1 MVSESK
7 MSQGVDGNS
16 ILFSP
21 YNICNKTF
29 KNRIVCAPHWTS
41 FNSSANYTDRYIEY
55 LSARAAGGAG
65 WVVSEPM
72 GTTQNSRAEIVE
84 GLCAWEPEVVP
95 NWKTLTDRIHSYD
108 SKISLTIGHAGR
120 NASWTETGLPAWAP
134 SPNPSVITREI
145 PAEMTK
151 KDIKLLSD
159 RIRLIARN
167 AMNADFDAIEIQ
179 VTADYL
185 FGSFLS
191 PLTNHRTDE
200 YGGSLANRMRALQES
215 LHLVREEVRDQMLIG
230 FRISADHMVKGGL
243 TKEESAEVIQKLKE
257 QEVLD
262 FVSIIVGSYYS
273 LSAITPAMG
282 GPIGL
287 AVDSAKYIRDQVG
300 IPVVVAGRLP
310 SPEHAVEVLKNNQS
324 DFIAFARPFI
334 ADPNWPNKILE
345 NKAKTI
351 YPCLYC
357 NQQCVTRLSQKLTLS
372 CVQNPSAGKEKLLKI
387 TKRLEL
393 GEKHICVIGGGPA
406 GIEAAISLKS
416 VGFRVLLV
424 EQSRKLG
431 GRLLLAAA
439 IPGRE
444 EWLNVIKPRIEVLKD
459 LDIEV
464 YLETKADNEFL
475 AKVKPDGLV
484 LAIGGQPWKTPQYR
498 GEMDSGKFSPLDS
511 ESFLSIDD
519 ILASPPK
526 NKRITVIDE
535 TGKRSIV
542 AMVDWL
548 LTRGNKVTVITSFPY
563 LGYPAMVLSQE
574 WDVARETF
582 KKDGIRVFP
591 FTKIHSINSQAEITL
606 VNLLSRESEIVES
619 YDHIVLAFG
628 DMANNFNYEGD
639 YQVWKIGDCAT
650 PRDIGAALSDGLR
663 IANRVKEYYV
673 ERGI

>member
-1 MVSESK
+1 
-7 MSQGVDGNS
+7 MSQNIDSNS

-21 YNICNKTF
+21 YNISNKTF
-29 KNRIVCAPHWTS
+29 RNRIVCAPHTTS
-41 FNSSANYTDRYIEY
+41 FNDSASYTDRYIEY

-72 GTTQNSRAEIVE
+72 GTTQNSRTEIVE
-84 GLCAWEPEVVP
+84 GLRGWEPEVVP
-95 NWKTLTDRIHSYD
+95 NWQTLTDSIHRFD

-120 NASWTETGLPAWAP
+120 NASWAETGLPAWAP
-134 SPNPSVITREI
+134 SPEPSAITREI
-145 PAEMTK
+145 PIEMTK
-151 KDIKLLSD
+151 EDIKLLSN
-159 RIRLIARN
+159 RIRLIAKN
-167 AMNADFDAIEIQ
+167 AMSAGFDAIEIQ

-200 YGGSLANRMRALQES
+200 YGGSLTNRMRALQES
-215 LHLVREEVRDQMLIG
+215 LHLAREEVRDQMLIG

-243 TKEESAEVIQKLKE
+243 TKEESAEIIQKLKE

-262 FVSIIVGSYYS
+262 FVSVIVGSYYS
-273 LSAITPAMG
+273 LEAITPAMG

-287 AVDSAKYIRDQVG
+287 AVDSAKHIRDQVG
-300 IPVVVAGRLP
+300 IPVVVAGRIT
-310 SPEHAVEVLKNNQS
+310 PEHAVEVLKNNQS

-357 NQQCVTRLSQKLTLS
+357 NQQCVTRLSQKLPLS

-387 TKRLEL
+387 NPRFEL
-393 GEKHICVIGGGPA
+393 SQKHIYVIGGGPA
-406 GIEAAISLKS
+406 GMEAAISLKS
-416 VGFRVLLV
+416 AGFRVSLV
-424 EQSRKLG
+424 EQGRQLG

-459 LDIEV
+459 LEV
-464 YLETKADNEFL
+464 EIHLETKADNEFL
-475 AKVKPDGLV
+475 TKVKPDGLV
-484 LAIGGQPWKTPQYR
+484 LAIGGQPWKIPQYR
-498 GEMDSGKFSPLDS
+498 GEMNTEKFSLLDS
-511 ESFLSIDD
+511 DNFLSIDD
-519 ILASPPK
+519 IVASPPK
-526 NKRITVIDE
+526 NKRLIVVDE

-548 LTRGNKVTVITSFPY
+548 LTRGNKVTVVTSFPY
-563 LGYPAMVLSQE
+563 LGYPAMILSQE
-574 WDVARETF
+574 WAIARETF

-591 FTKIHSINSQAEITL
+591 FTKIDSINSQGEIKL
-606 VNLLSRESEIVES
+606 INLLSWESEIVDS

-628 DMANNFNYEGD
+628 DISKSFNHESD
-639 YQVWKIGDCAT
+639 YQVWKIGDCAS
-650 PRDIGAALSDGLR
+650 PRDTGAALSDGLR
-663 IANRVKEYYV
+663 VANRVKEYYA
-673 ERGI
+673 EGGI

>member
-1 MVSESK
+1 
-7 MSQGVDGNS
+7 MSQNVDSNS

-21 YNICNKTF
+21 YNISNRTF
-29 KNRIVCAPHWTS
+29 RNRIVCAPHWTS
-41 FNSSANYTDRYIEY
+41 FNNSASYTDRYIEY

-72 GTTQNSRAEIVE
+72 GTTQNSRTEIVE
-84 GLCAWEPEVVP
+84 GLRGWEPEVVP
-95 NWKTLTDRIHSYD
+95 NWQTLTDSIHRFD

-120 NASWTETGLPAWAP
+120 NASWADTGLPAWAP
-134 SPNPSVITREI
+134 SPDPSVITREI
-145 PAEMTK
+145 PVEMTK
-151 KDIKLLSD
+151 EDIKLLSS
-159 RIRLIARN
+159 RIRLIAKN
-167 AMNADFDAIEIQ
+167 AMNAGFDAIEIQ

-200 YGGSLANRMRALQES
+200 YGGSLTNRMRALQES
-215 LHLVREEVRDQMLIG
+215 LHLAREEVRDQMLIG

-262 FVSIIVGSYYS
+262 FVSVIVGSYYS
-273 LSAITPAMG
+273 LSAITPVMG
-282 GPIGL
+282 GSIGL
-287 AVDSAKYIRDQVG
+287 AVDSAKHIRDQVG
-300 IPVVVAGRLP
+300 IPVVVAGRIP

-345 NKAKTI
+345 NKGKTI

-357 NQQCVTRLSQKLTLS
+357 NQQCVTRLSQKLPLS
-372 CVQNPSAGKEKLLKI
+372 CVQNPSAGKENLLKI
-387 TKRLEL
+387 TTRFEL
-393 GEKHICVIGGGPA
+393 SEKHICVIGGGPA
-406 GIEAAISLKS
+406 GMEAAISLRS
-416 VGFRVLLV
+416 AGFRVSLV
-424 EQSRKLG
+424 EQSRQLG

-459 LDIEV
+459 LEV
-464 YLETKADNEFL
+464 EVHLETKADNEFL
-475 AKVKPDGLV
+475 TKVKPDGLV
-484 LAIGGQPWKTPQYR
+484 LAIGGQPWKIPQYR
-498 GEMDSGKFSPLDS
+498 GEMNTGEFSILDS
-511 ESFLSIDD
+511 ENFLSIDD

-526 NKRITVIDE
+526 NKRLIVVDE
-535 TGKRSIV
+535 TGRRSIV

-548 LTRGNKVTVITSFPY
+548 LTRGNKVTVVTSFPY

-574 WDVARETF
+574 WAIARETF

-591 FTKIHSINSQAEITL
+591 FTKIDSINSEAEIRL
-606 VNLLSRESEIVES
+606 VNLLSGEFEIVDS

-628 DMANNFNYEGD
+628 DISQSFDHESD
-639 YQVWKIGDCAT
+639 YQVWKIGDCAS

-663 IANRVKEYYV
+663 VANRVKEYYA
-673 ERGI
+673 EGGI